1 VATNISTHSSSR
13 IECGLPRNLD
23 FRRAFQH
30 GNKEPACVLQVGI
43 YPQTA
48 RNNLVGL
55 SPNPVQARTISG
67 ARAPLRPRAANVPVS
82 SSP

>member
-23 FRRAFQH
+23 LRRARARAFQH
-30 GNKEPACVLQVGI
+30 RDKEPTCILQVGI

-55 SPNPVQARTISG
+55 
-67 ARAPLRPRAANVPVS
+67 
-82 SSP
+82 